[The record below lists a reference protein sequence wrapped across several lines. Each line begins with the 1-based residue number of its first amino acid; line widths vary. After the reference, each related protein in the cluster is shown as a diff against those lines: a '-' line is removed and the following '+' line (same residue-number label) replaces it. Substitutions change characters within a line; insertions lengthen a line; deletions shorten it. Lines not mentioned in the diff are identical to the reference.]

1 MAYKTADFVFFIR
14 LSVIA
19 AILLNEPWLNSV
31 ADFGKTFPSHE
42 CTDLPWINLFL
53 Q

>member
-1 MAYKTADFVFFIR
+1 MAYKTADFVFFMR

-31 ADFGKTFPSHE
+31 ADFGKTFSYVSFARMHRL
-42 CTDLPWINLFL
+42 TLD
-53 Q
+53 